1 MLPERDQYV
10 NIHAHRCRA
19 NKGEWVVRSLKS
31 SEYPPDL
38 DPSAAYSVG
47 IHPWEINGRDVSN
60 ALKKIRLAVENSQ
73 VLAVGEVGLDSL
85 TEAPVELQTKVFEE
99 QVKLAGEKNLPVI
112 VHAVKTYQELIGFSK
127 RVRPTVPMIIHGF
140 RGSLQLAE
148 DLLKFGFFLS
158 FGESL
163 LEADKVRE
171 AFAGVPLEKVFLETD
186 ESDVG
191 IGEIYGA
198 AAEIRGIEV
207 ESLRLHMFEK
217 ASEIFSRR

>member
-1 MLPERDQYV
+1 MPERDQYV
-10 NIHAHRCRA
+10 NIHAHRRPVDQ
-19 NKGEWVVRSLKS
+19 GEWVLRSLKS

-60 ALKKIRLAVENSQ
+60 ALKKIRLAVENIQ